1 MSYTKLLRLE
11 YYKEQKMFYTMWPGA
26 YSFKEEIGLFLDF
39 FKKQLKFLIE
49 EIEKTEEAIEKK
61 AF

>member
-1 MSYTKLLRLE
+1 
-11 YYKEQKMFYTMWPGA
+11 MWPGA

-61 AF
+61 AFQLFDQDMKKILLREKI